1 MAFKKKRS
9 LLDRLTGR
17 SGFEDEDREDFV
29 EVEEEDEFEVAEEP
43 VRGQIKN
50 RGIFH
55 DSRDGRQDNR
65 STWMDE
71 QGDEGELSIDMY
83 QTPDSI
89 VIRTMIPGVKK
100 DDLEISLSRDR
111 LTLRGK
117 RMEDSRIADQDYF
130 HRELYWGSFTR
141 TVELPHEVDIEQSE
155 AIEKDGMLT
164 LTLPRIDKG
173 RQTKLKVKSV

>member
-1 MAFKKKRS
+1 MSFKKKRS

-17 SGFEDEDREDFV
+17 SSFDEADPEGEFV
-29 EVEEEDEFEVAEEP
+29 EVEEEEEFEVEQEP
-43 VRGQIKN
+43 KNSIRN
-50 RGIFH
+50 RGIFPH
-55 DSRDGRQDNR
+55 TNSKNENR

-83 QTPDSI
+83 QTPNSI

-100 DDLEISLSRDR
+100 EDLEISLSRDR

-117 RMEDSRIADQDYF
+117 RMEDTRIADQDYF
-130 HRELYWGSFTR
+130 YRELYWGSFTR
-141 TVELPHEVDIEQSE
+141 TVDLPHEVDIEQSD
-155 AIEKDGMLT
+155 AVEKDGMLT

-173 RQTKLKVKSV
+173 RQTKLKIKSV

>member
-1 MAFKKKRS
+1 MALKKKRS

-17 SGFEDEDREDFV
+17 SSFEDEDRDEYIEID
-29 EVEEEDEFEVAEEP
+29 EEEQYDIEEEP
-43 VRGQIKN
+43 RGQIRN
-50 RGIFH
+50 RGVFGNI
-55 DSRDGRQDNR
+55 GADNR

-100 DDLEISLSRDR
+100 DDLEINLSRDR

-117 RMEDSRIADQDYF
+117 RMVDTRIADQDYY
-130 HRELYWGSFTR
+130 HRELYWGTFSR